1 MNGARTEVWA
11 NTSSAPSR
19 SKNST
24 SGASHHFL
32 RARRNAQTSRTRL
45 ACFIGQAPS
54 KETLHVTAAAGTR
67 LPRDPEARLRGQAP
81 ERVPPREAQQQPH
94 RCDHAEVCNAEKDGR
109 CDLGQRGG
117 HPHPSPLQRPEAG
130 RRDEPSQAEQ
140 GSQGRG
146 YGRGRVVPAPPERA
160 RQGHERGADG
170 QAEPAS
176 LGGAQSSRNSPFQ
189 SSVSFH
195 SGCCA
200 LSSRNGPKTR

>member
-11 NTSSAPSR
+11 NSNSAPSR

-32 RARRNAQTSRTRL
+32 RARRNAQISRTRL
-45 ACFIGQAPS
+45 AWLIACTSSEQ
-54 KETLHVTAAAGTR
+54 TLHVTAAAGTR
-67 LPRDPEARLRGQAP
+67 VPRDPEAWPRGQAP
-81 ERVPPREAQQQPH
+81 ECVPPREAQQQPH
-94 RCDHAEVCNAEKDGR
+94 RRDHAEVCNAEKDGR

-117 HPHPSPLQRPEAG
+117 HPHPSPLQRPESG
-130 RRDEPSQAEQ
+130 RPDEPSQAEQ
-140 GSQGRG
+140 GSQGGR

-160 RQGHERGADG
+160 SQGHERGADC
-170 QAEPAS
+170 QAEAAS

-195 SGCCA
+195 SGRCA
-200 LSSRNGPKTR
+200 LSSRNG